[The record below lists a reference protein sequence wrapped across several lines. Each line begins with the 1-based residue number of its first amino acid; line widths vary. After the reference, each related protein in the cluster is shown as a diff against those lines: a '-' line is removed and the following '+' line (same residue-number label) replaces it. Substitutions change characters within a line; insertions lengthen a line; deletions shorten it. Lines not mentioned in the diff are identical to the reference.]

1 MANFSNPNA
10 LSSDSTAWTVTS
22 NNESDYLFV
31 KVHTFVTMHLL
42 LLASSVTGTSSVLRF
57 VTKAPPSAVF
67 KLWKQQ
73 DARTLAQSK
82 NWSIALSV
90 EAPVAWTYRAS
101 EFTTAEQFAKFVNF
115 DHRLVLCSI
124 PTNVFTVLN
133 VPRKRFEF
141 EEIAPPSLVDST
153 STVANW
159 GDLQANYTLWVNFMK
174 VHHSGIPV
182 LEDVFPGITATY
194 LKQVAV
200 FPMRDFAGD
209 GKWNSFVLVF
219 IPAFNP
225 MFEKEHR
232 NYCSVHILGRMMFG
246 ESYRLGGDFDLRLIG
261 YFFAVPKTMLKAV
274 SAEPFFLRCCGSFR
288 KVNWSSNQP
297 VPFEGR
303 VTMNLSPGRP
313 YPKLQQ
319 AVCSNYCEY

>member
-1 MANFSNPNA
+1 MANFSNPNT

-31 KVHTFVTMHLL
+31 KVHTFVTMHLF
-42 LLASSVTGTSSVLRF
+42 LLASSVTGAYSVLRF

-133 VPRKRFEF
+133 VPRKCFEF
-141 EEIAPPSLVDST
+141 EEIAPPNLVDST
-153 STVANW
+153 SYSTVANW
-159 GDLQANYTLWVNFMK
+159 GDLQANYALWVNLTRYFENDTFM
-174 VHHSGIPV
+174 
-182 LEDVFPGITATY
+182 
-194 LKQVAV
+194 
-200 FPMRDFAGD
+200 
-209 GKWNSFVLVF
+209 
-219 IPAFNP
+219 
-225 MFEKEHR
+225 
-232 NYCSVHILGRMMFG
+232 GR
-246 ESYRLGGDFDLRLIG
+246 
-261 YFFAVPKTMLKAV
+261 K
-274 SAEPFFLRCCGSFR
+274 
-288 KVNWSSNQP
+288 
-297 VPFEGR
+297 
-303 VTMNLSPGRP
+303 
-313 YPKLQQ
+313 
-319 AVCSNYCEY
+319 